1 MEEPIAQDSGLDHG
15 VDVGVDSRGG
25 CMVEERHYVE
35 EEPAFILSR
44 GICGRHARNGRGI
57 G

>member
-1 MEEPIAQDSGLDHG
+1 M
-15 VDVGVDSRGG
+15 DVGVDSRGE

-35 EEPAFILSR
+35 EPAFILNR